1 MLSKISNLLQK
12 DDASTVPENSIAVLP
27 FKQIEG
33 NDRNRYFGLALADA
47 VATRLSQNASVAIR
61 PPSTFLSLSDHAIW
75 EIEAGQKLQTEYVL
89 TGSFF
94 SDEEGFSLNWQLV
107 QTDSQTIIP
116 TSSTAVPKLDL
127 VPVQSERKKKIFKT
141 LSNVGKLDQYRQETS
156 FNHLPID
163 LSELYIEAQAL
174 LTSFLRC

>member
-47 VATRLSQNASVAIR
+47 IATRLSQNASVAIR
-61 PPSTFLSLSDHAIW
+61 PPSTFLSLSDHAID

-94 SDEEGFSLNWQLV
+94 TAEGGFSLNWQLV
-107 QTDSQTIIP
+107 EVDDKTIRAGDTI
-116 TSSTAVPKLDL
+116 SVPSLDL
-127 VPVQSERKKKIFKT
+127 VKVQSEITDEIFET
-141 LSNVGKLDQYRQETS
+141 LFNLGKLESRQEKSS
-156 FNHLPID
+156 FD
-163 LSELYIEAQAL
+163 
-174 LTSFLRC
+174 